1 MSQNPAVVHT
11 FSKQVSPTQFVGHTI
26 DAVSAR

>member
-11 FSKQVSPTQFVGHTI
+11 FS
-26 DAVSAR
+26 